1 MVFEE
6 EIGSV
11 KGHIGPLKLVSS
23 DAKGKTLRQ
32 SRVQLLRT
40 SMQQSQDVSRLKTVI
55 SNMLKPLIKVPLKFI
70 QDVQKRVTSSYVQRP
85 LMLMSSG
92 KPCKP
97 MPTVSL
103 CKRKRLQNGTFS
115 PLNEQ
120 VRVCSPAWFRC
131 WLLHD
136 PSSTDAQGTRWR
148 GFEMERD
155 LSLAERMVMSECTFW
170 TRTTSQQNALNERQ
184 TLVLSHSPGFSDL

>member
-70 QDVQKRVTSSYVQRP
+70 QDVQKRVTSS
-85 LMLMSSG
+85 M
-92 KPCKP
+92 C
-97 MPTVSL
+97 
-103 CKRKRLQNGTFS
+103 N
-115 PLNEQ
+115 
-120 VRVCSPAWFRC
+120 
-131 WLLHD
+131 
-136 PSSTDAQGTRWR
+136 
-148 GFEMERD
+148 
-155 LSLAERMVMSECTFW
+155 
-170 TRTTSQQNALNERQ
+170 
-184 TLVLSHSPGFSDL
+184 VL